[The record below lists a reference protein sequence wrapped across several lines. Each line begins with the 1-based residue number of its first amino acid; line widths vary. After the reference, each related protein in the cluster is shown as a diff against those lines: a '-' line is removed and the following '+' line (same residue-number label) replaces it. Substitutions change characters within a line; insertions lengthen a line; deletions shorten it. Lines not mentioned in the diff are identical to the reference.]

1 MKKIPVYGRD
11 PIHLLGVIFC
21 YGIAFYAGIKLFSN
35 VSLWIA
41 LAFPAG
47 IILHDFILFPL
58 YRKADQL
65 LIDYQLERER
75 KGKTSR
81 RWINHVRVPVV
92 ISFILLLCYFP
103 IILRLVADQ
112 RPLNTG
118 LSQDPYLYRWLLV
131 TAALAAGS
139 ALAYVLR
146 RHRQHSHTPAQ
157 YQERKKEQ

>member
-1 MKKIPVYGRD
+1 MKKIPGYGRG

-21 YGIAFYAGIKLFSN
+21 YALVIYAGVKLFST

-47 IILHDFILFPL
+47 IAIHDFVLFPI
-58 YRKADQL
+58 YRKANHAL
-65 LIDYQLERER
+65 TNYQLKRDR
-75 KGKTSR
+75 QGKPSR

-92 ISFILLLCYFP
+92 ISFLLLLCYFP

-118 LSQDPYLYRWLLV
+118 LSQDSYLYRWLLV

-139 ALAYVLR
+139 ALAYFMR
-146 RHRQHSHTPAQ
+146 RR
-157 YQERKKEQ
+157 